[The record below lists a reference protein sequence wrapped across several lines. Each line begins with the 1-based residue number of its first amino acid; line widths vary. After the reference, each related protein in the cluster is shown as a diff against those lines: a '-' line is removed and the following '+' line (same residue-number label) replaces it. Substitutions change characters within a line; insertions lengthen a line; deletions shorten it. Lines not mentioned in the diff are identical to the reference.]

1 MTASFTQV
9 GSSDEL
15 DITWYVVVGAGKDPE
30 VDGDQTINN
39 DEIVSTE
46 KTFKPDD
53 NGDYYFI
60 VVNKL
65 NGTEATSVRS
75 EIITV
80 NK

>member
-1 MTASFTQV
+1 MSLAICLRF
-9 GSSDEL
+9 
-15 DITWYVVVGAGKDPE
+15 VVLLIQL
-30 VDGDQTINN
+30 QTINN
-39 DEIVSTE
+39 DDIVSTE

-53 NGDYYFI
+53 NGDYYFV